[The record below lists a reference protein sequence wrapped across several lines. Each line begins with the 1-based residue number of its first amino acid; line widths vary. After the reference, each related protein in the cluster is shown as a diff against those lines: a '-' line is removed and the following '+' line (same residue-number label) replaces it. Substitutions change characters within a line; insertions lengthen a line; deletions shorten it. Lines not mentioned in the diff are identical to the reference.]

1 MDIGPKGMVSH
12 SSSEKIKDGNGERE
26 ANAKDRLK
34 KHGSII
40 SCYGEN
46 LSFHCVDAKEV
57 IMGLL
62 VDDGSKTRGHR
73 HNILNPDFNYMGCFT
88 GDHSDFNQMSCI
100 NYCAG
105 YVTKGEPDPIEQQM
119 DAFLKEEVVFA
130 DMPDNCISWKQHSKI
145 KVLGA
150 KAIKTTV
157 RTCTLKGGEEKKV
170 EVVEEKLFDL
180 RAIC

>member
-12 SSSEKIKDGNGERE
+12 SSSEKINPDGSGERE

-73 HNILNPDFNYMGCFT
+73 HNILNPDFNLTTIY
-88 GDHSDFNQMSCI
+88 
-100 NYCAG
+100 
-105 YVTKGEPDPIEQQM
+105 PQQWM
-119 DAFLKEEVVFA
+119 NVK
-130 DMPDNCISWKQHSKI
+130 
-145 KVLGA
+145 
-150 KAIKTTV
+150 KA
-157 RTCTLKGGEEKKV
+157 RKKV
-170 EVVEEKLFDL
+170 KSFLP
-180 RAIC
+180 

>member
-105 YVTKGEPDPIEQQM
+105 YVTKGEPDPIEQ
-119 DAFLKEEVVFA
+119 
-130 DMPDNCISWKQHSKI
+130 
-145 KVLGA
+145 
-150 KAIKTTV
+150 
-157 RTCTLKGGEEKKV
+157 
-170 EVVEEKLFDL
+170 
-180 RAIC
+180 

>member
-1 MDIGPKGMVSH
+1 MDIGPKGMVTH
-12 SSSEKIKDGNGERE
+12 TSSEKINDGNGERE

-57 IMGLL
+57 LMGLL

-105 YVTKGEPDPIEQQM
+105 YVTKGEPDPIE
-119 DAFLKEEVVFA
+119 
-130 DMPDNCISWKQHSKI
+130 
-145 KVLGA
+145 
-150 KAIKTTV
+150 
-157 RTCTLKGGEEKKV
+157 
-170 EVVEEKLFDL
+170 
-180 RAIC
+180 

>member
-1 MDIGPKGMVSH
+1 MDIGPKGMVTH
-12 SSSEKIKDGNGERE
+12 TSSEKINDGNGERE

-57 IMGLL
+57 LMGLL

-88 GDHSDFNQMSCI
+88 VITLILIKCHVLIIALATLQKANQI
-100 NYCAG
+100 PLNNKW
-105 YVTKGEPDPIEQQM
+105 TN
-119 DAFLKEEVVFA
+119 F
-130 DMPDNCISWKQHSKI
+130 
-145 KVLGA
+145 
-150 KAIKTTV
+150 
-157 RTCTLKGGEEKKV
+157 
-170 EVVEEKLFDL
+170 
-180 RAIC
+180 